1 MAGVRGVVDTIGRMS
16 GHVNELGQPVGA
28 AVPDW
33 RPADW
38 PPEDGMSGQYCRL
51 ERLNQ
56 EAHSSALFAAN
67 LTDATGAN
75 WTYLPYGPF
84 QDLESYRGW
93 VDEVATQVDPM
104 FFTVI
109 DTATER
115 AVGVASYLR
124 TDQEA
129 GSIEVGHINYSPQLQ
144 RKRAGTE
151 AMFLM
156 MRRVFEELG
165 YRRYEWKCNALNAAS
180 RAAALRLGFVYEG
193 TFRNSGVVKG
203 RNRDTAWFSVTD
215 QDWPSIKRAF
225 ESWLDPANFDLTG
238 AQRSP
243 LMARQL
249 PDR

>member
-1 MAGVRGVVDTIGRMS
+1 MAGARGVVDTIRRMS

-33 RPADW
+33 RPASW
-38 PPEDGMSGQYCRL
+38 PPEDSMTGQYCRL
-51 ERLNQ
+51 ERLSQ
-56 EAHSSALFAAN
+56 RAHSSALFAAN
-67 LTDATGAN
+67 TKGATGSN

-84 QDLESYRGW
+84 PDLESYQVW
-93 VDEVATQVDPM
+93 IVDVTAKNDPM

-124 TDQEA
+124 IDPEA
-129 GSIEVGHINYSPQLQ
+129 GSIEVGHINYSPLLQ
-144 RKRAGTE
+144 RQRAGTE

-215 QDWPSIKRAF
+215 QDWPSIERAF
-225 ESWLDPANFDLTG
+225 NSWLDPTNFDPTG

-249 PDR
+249 PDS